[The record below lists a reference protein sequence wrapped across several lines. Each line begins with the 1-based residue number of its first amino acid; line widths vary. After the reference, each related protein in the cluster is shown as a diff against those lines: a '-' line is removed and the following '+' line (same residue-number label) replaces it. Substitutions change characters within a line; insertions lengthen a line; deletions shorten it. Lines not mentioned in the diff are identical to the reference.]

1 MSLSFTLCG
10 IPLYSLKKAPSKE
23 KSKMTTEAVFWYI
36 IRTIFGIASIFTSFI
51 VLKYLNKKTLAMRTI
66 FDETIKDYIYLKILD
81 GLSNVVMDIVVN
93 FVIPLD
99 NYVALL
105 IIISRQTIVMA
116 GIFQLIATMI
126 IRYLYV
132 FKQTLLNNEIL
143 VIFVTRLLVGCTAI
157 TTTLTGDLENMVEY
171 CLITGKKMEDIIS
184 RPILI
189 PSMIALIVL
198 IITEYK
204 IDKFRKSVDSQ
215 EQFYEVQ
222 AIEEEEEE
230 EEKEER
236 NCTNYCR
243 KYSLRVVIG
252 ILSIHVLCTIL
263 YIVNFASQ
271 ENLDIVR
278 LRRISIIKLVIE
290 NIIPFVLIV
299 RNQKLFCFFKAQILT
314 ILKLCKLRKN
324 QIEPIE
330 LNVL

>member
-1 MSLSFTLCG
+1 MITN
-10 IPLYSLKKAPSKE
+10 
-23 KSKMTTEAVFWYI
+23 AVFWYI
-36 IRTIFGIASIFTSFI
+36 IRAVSGTVGIFIAYV

-66 FDETIKDYIYLKILD
+66 FDELIKDYIYLKILEW
-81 GLSNVVMDIVVN
+81 LSDIVIDIVVN
-93 FVIPLD
+93 FLIPVD

-105 IIISRQTIVMA
+105 IIISRRTIIMA
-116 GIFQLIATMI
+116 GFCQIIAIMI
-126 IRYLYV
+126 IRYMYV
-132 FKQTLLNNEIL
+132 FQYTLLNNEIM

-222 AIEEEEEE
+222 AIEEE
-230 EEKEER
+230 R

-263 YIVNFASQ
+263 YIVNFTSQ
-271 ENLDIVR
+271 ENLDIIR

-314 ILKLCKLRKN
+314 ILKLCKLKKN
-324 QIEPIE
+324 QIEPMIQ
-330 LNVL
+330 LNVI